1 MNSYRRGASKHQ
13 YYHHDH
19 IYLAT
24 TTSYNIYCSAAVA
37 ASLQPPFLL
46 LPRQYALL
54 RSYFMQPPSLERVH
68 GQYSWWCRR
77 HTTSAIE
84 AAARRLDSRKPF
96 RFGASEQ
103 IGAWYKQQQPLLQPR
118 FCNRGRKAGSPYR
131 ACHSDGRLHW
141 WLYTVVVER
150 GCCQPQGQL
159 GLLLLKQQLAIVGSL
174 RARATTTYT
183 DL

>member
-77 HTTSAIE
+77 HTTILLLRSRLLRGGQIRESLFDLVLASKLVHGTSSSSSLYFSLAFATEEGKLAHHTEPVTLMVDFTGGFIPSLSSE
-84 AAARRLDSRKPF
+84 AVVSL
-96 RFGASEQ
+96 
-103 IGAWYKQQQPLLQPR
+103 
-118 FCNRGRKAGSPYR
+118 RGS
-131 ACHSDGRLHW
+131 W
-141 WLYTVVVER
+141 
-150 GCCQPQGQL
+150 GCCC
-159 GLLLLKQQLAIVGSL
+159 
-174 RARATTTYT
+174 
-183 DL
+183 